1 MAEASG
7 DSHGVLRLRD
17 GRALSYAEWGDPSG
31 TPVFHFHGIP
41 GSRLE
46 RHVNDRLYE
55 RLSVRYV
62 TADRP
67 GYGRSDPLPG
77 RSFVDWASDVQ
88 ELTDHLGIDR
98 FRIFAVSG
106 GGPFALAVARAMA
119 ARVERIAIVSGVGP
133 VDRPG
138 AFRGMELTE
147 RLNYWGAPRYPRL
160 ASALTGAF
168 LGSAARTSDL
178 VARAA
183 SHAGKF
189 VASRAS
195 DARVLSEQLRE
206 ALRQGAGAAVW
217 ENALCAQPWG
227 FPIAEV
233 EAEVQL
239 WHGNHDRVCPLHHA
253 EYLASILPDA
263 TLTVRRGGHF
273 LVLRVAEETLRA
285 LIA

>member
-1 MAEASG
+1 
-7 DSHGVLRLRD
+7 
-17 GRALSYAEWGDPSG
+17 
-31 TPVFHFHGIP
+31 
-41 GSRLE
+41 
-46 RHVNDRLYE
+46 
-55 RLSVRYV
+55 
-62 TADRP
+62 
-67 GYGRSDPLPG
+67 
-77 RSFVDWASDVQ
+77 
-88 ELTDHLGIDR
+88 
-98 FRIFAVSG
+98 
-106 GGPFALAVARAMA
+106 
-119 ARVERIAIVSGVGP
+119 
-133 VDRPG
+133 
-138 AFRGMELTE
+138 
-147 RLNYWGAPRYPRL
+147 
-160 ASALTGAF
+160 LTGAF